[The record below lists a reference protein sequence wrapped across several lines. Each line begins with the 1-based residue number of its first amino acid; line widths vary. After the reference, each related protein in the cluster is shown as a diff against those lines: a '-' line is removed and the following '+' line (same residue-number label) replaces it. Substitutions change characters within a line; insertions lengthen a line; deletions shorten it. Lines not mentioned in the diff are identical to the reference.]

1 MIKSA
6 AFPSLLAFLKVN
18 IIKIKVIQ
26 INTSFTAQ
34 NFQTPIFAAAKTKNM
49 HASNLAQNLHGSEII
64 KIAAEIN
71 ELKKKGE
78 QIANLTIGDFDPS
91 IFPIPEELQQLII
104 KAYEA
109 NQTNY
114 PPADGVLEL
123 RASVSAFL
131 KAKFGLDYGTNE
143 IIISGGSRPLIY
155 AIFLAL
161 VNEGEKVVFPSPS
174 WNNNHYCD
182 LLRAEAVIV
191 PTQPENN
198 FMPTADELRPHL
210 KGAALLSLCSPLNP
224 TGTMFLKKDLE
235 AICDLVIEEN
245 KRRSK
250 SEKPLYILYD
260 QIYSQLTFGKHEHFN
275 PVSLRPELRDY
286 VVFVDGS
293 SKCFAATGVR
303 VGWGFGPAA
312 IINYMKAVIGHMG
325 AWSPKPEQVAM
336 SKFLQENAAV
346 ESYLTTFR
354 QNLQK
359 NLDTLYR
366 GFISLKEKGFAVDA
380 IEPMG
385 AIYLTLKVDYAGKT
399 TPERKMLRT
408 STDINFYLIKEAQVA
423 LVPFSAFG
431 AEDDVNWFRA
441 SLGASTVEDIQQML
455 PRIEAALARLK

>member
-1 MIKSA
+1 M
-6 AFPSLLAFLKVN
+6 AFLKVN

>member
-1 MIKSA
+1 M
-6 AFPSLLAFLKVN
+6 LV
-18 IIKIKVIQ
+18 
-26 INTSFTAQ
+26 
-34 NFQTPIFAAAKTKNM
+34 
-49 HASNLAQNLHGSEII
+49 SNLAQNLHGSEII
-64 KIAAEIN
+64 KIAGEIN

-78 QIANLTIGDFDPS
+78 QIANLTIGDFDPA
-91 IFPIPEELQQLII
+91 IFPIPDELKQLII

-114 PPADGVLEL
+114 PLAEGMPEL
-123 RASVSAFL
+123 RDSVSVFL
-131 KAKFGLDYGTNE
+131 KASFRLEYQPNE
-143 IIISGGSRPLIY
+143 IIISGGSRPLIF

-161 VNEGEKVVFPSPS
+161 VNQGEKVVFPAPS

-182 LLRAEAVIV
+182 LLKAEAVIV

-224 TGTMFLKKDLE
+224 TGTMFAKADLE

-245 KRRSK
+245 QRRGK

-260 QIYSQLTFGKHEHFN
+260 QIYSQLTFGSHGHFN
-275 PVSLRPELRDY
+275 PVSLRPELREY

-303 VGWGFGPAA
+303 VGWGFGPAP
-312 IINYMKAVIGHMG
+312 IINYMKSIIGHMG

-336 SKFLQENAAV
+336 SKYLKEEEAV
-346 ESYLTTFR
+346 ASYLSTFK
-354 QNLQK
+354 QNIQK
-359 NLDTLYR
+359 SLDTLYQ
-366 GFISLKEKGFAVDA
+366 GFIRLKEKGFAVDA

-385 AIYLTLKVDYAGKT
+385 AIYLTLKVDYTGKT
-399 TPERKMLRT
+399 TPEGKLLET

-431 AEDDVNWFRA
+431 AGNEVNWFRA
-441 SLGASTVEDIQQML
+441 SLGASTIAEIEEML
-455 PRIEAALARLK
+455 PRIEAALARLR